1 MVLDLNANKRK
12 KHSLASSFKF
22 GFQGIGS
29 AFIRER
35 NVQIH
40 SMISV
45 VVIFLGFVFSISRF
59 EWIAVL
65 LAIGGMLALEMLNT
79 AIERTVDL
87 YTADFHPLAKQA
99 KDISA
104 GAVLIFAII
113 SVVIGLI
120 IFVPK
125 ILEFL
130 G

>member
-1 MVLDLNANKRK
+1 MVMDLNANKRK

-22 GFQGIGS
+22 AFQGIGT
-29 AFIRER
+29 AFRRER

-45 VVIFLGFVFSISRF
+45 VVIFFGLALSISRF

-125 ILEFL
+125 IIKIL